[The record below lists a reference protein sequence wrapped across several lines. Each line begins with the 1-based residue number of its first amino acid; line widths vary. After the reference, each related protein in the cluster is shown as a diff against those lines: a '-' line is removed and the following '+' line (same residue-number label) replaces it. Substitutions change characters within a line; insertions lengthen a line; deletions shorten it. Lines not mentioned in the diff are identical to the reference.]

1 MGSAPFSLEGKVALI
16 TGGGGGIGRQTAV
29 SLARAGADV
38 VLGDISDNLES
49 VAEEVRN
56 LGRKALAVHV
66 DVSDNSQVYDAVAVA
81 QAEFGGIDILVNNAA
96 THLVER
102 FSDGS
107 PDKWERCLRIN
118 LLGQIIF
125 CHAVIGGMIER
136 KSGKIVNVASDA
148 GRVGSLGQA
157 VYGASK
163 GGLIAFTRNLAVEL
177 ARYHINV
184 NCVSPG
190 LINTEMWNSTR
201 RDKPNL
207 AGAYENTVLW
217 KRLGEPDEVAAAILF
232 LVSQEAEYIT
242 GQTLSV
248 NGGVF
253 IA

>member
-1 MGSAPFSLEGKVALI
+1 MQPTPFSLEGKVALI
-16 TGGGGGIGRQTAV
+16 TGGGGGIGRQTALSV
-29 SLARAGADV
+29 AKAGAHV
-38 VLGDISDNLES
+38 VLADISDNLES
-49 VAEEVRN
+49 VAEEVRA
-56 LGRKALAVHV
+56 LGRNARAMRV
-66 DVSDNSQVYDAVAVA
+66 DVSENPQIYEAVAAA
-81 QAEFGGIDILVNNAA
+81 QAEFGRIDILVNNAA
-96 THLVER
+96 MHLVER
-102 FSDGS
+102 FSEGS
-107 PDKWERCLRIN
+107 PENWDKCLRIN
-118 LLGQIIF
+118 LLGQIVF
-125 CHAVIGGMIER
+125 CHAVMGGMIER
-136 KSGKIVNVASDA
+136 RSGKIVNVASDA

-190 LINTEMWNSTR
+190 LVNTEMWNSTR
-201 RDKPNL
+201 RDNPKL
-207 AGAYENTVLW
+207 AHAYENTVLW
-217 KRLGEPDEVAAAILF
+217 KRLGEPEEIAAAILF

>member
-16 TGGGGGIGRQTAV
+16 TGGSGGIGRQTAL
-29 SLARAGADV
+29 SFARAGADV
-38 VLGDISDNLES
+38 VVADISDKADL
-49 VAEEVRN
+49 VADEVRA
-56 LGRKALAVHV
+56 LGRNALFTRV
-66 DVSDNSQVYDAVAVA
+66 DVADNSQIHDAVTTALSA
-81 QAEFGGIDILVNNAA
+81 FGRIDILVNNAA
-96 THLVER
+96 MHLVER
-102 FSDGS
+102 FTDGS
-107 PDKWERCLRIN
+107 PQDWDRCLRVN
-118 LLGQIIF
+118 LLGQIVF

-136 KSGKIVNVASDA
+136 GSGKIVNVASDA

-177 ARYHINV
+177 ARHHINV

-190 LINTEMWNSTR
+190 LVNTDMWNSTR

-207 AGAYENTVLW
+207 ANAYENTVLW
-217 KRLGEPDEVAAAILF
+217 KRLGEPEEIAAAILF
-232 LVSQEAEYIT
+232 LVSEEAAYIT

>member
-16 TGGGGGIGRQTAV
+16 TGGGGGIGKQTAL
-29 SLARAGADV
+29 SFARAGADV
-38 VLGDISDNLES
+38 VLGDISDNLDS
-49 VAEEVRN
+49 VVEEVRA
-56 LGRKALAVHV
+56 LGRNGLAVRV
-66 DVSDNSQVYDAVAVA
+66 DVMDNSQIHDAVAA
-81 QAEFGGIDILVNNAA
+81 AHGEFGRVDILVNNAA
-96 THLVER
+96 MHLVER
-102 FSDGS
+102 FTDGS
-107 PDKWERCLRIN
+107 PENWERCLGVN
-118 LLGQIIF
+118 LLGQIVF

-136 KSGKIVNVASDA
+136 QFGKIVNVASDA

-177 ARYHINV
+177 ARYRINV

-190 LINTEMWNSTR
+190 LINTDMWNSTR

-207 AGAYENTVLW
+207 AHAYENTVLW
-217 KRLGEPDEVAAAILF
+217 KRLGEPEEIAAAILF
-232 LVSQEAEYIT
+232 LVSKEAEYIT